1 MYNFRVNGIKNDPYL
16 EQIFFIAK
24 KLGIKA
30 YLVGGAIRDC
40 FLGRQTNDYDFVVF
54 KDLELLARKISS
66 EFLCKTISFKKKIK
80 TYRIFCNL
88 KTIDLSEPRGGTLDE
103 DLRKRDF
110 TINSIAYDFD
120 KDKFIDPMNGIKDI
134 ERKIIKANTE
144 SSIVDDP
151 LRIMRG
157 FRFGAQFR
165 FDIEPKTLKW
175 FDEKISLL
183 KNVSKERITQELKL
197 FFELSETFAYLLL
210 MDKVGLID
218 TLFEDLALTNGCL
231 QSSKHLYDVKTHSL
245 SVYNYLEWAIVRISK
260 ILGRY
265 HKKYLVHFET
275 KRELLLPALKLAALF
290 HDSGKPFTK
299 IVVDGKARFPGHE
312 LKSAEIFEKYA
323 KIYPFGKKI
332 TELTKFFILNHIKPS
347 NVYRA
352 WSMGELD
359 ESMKIDFFLE
369 FGEYG
374 IDVLFFALAD
384 TLAKGKISATNREVY
399 ISFLREMAHFYYSV
413 EQKLNGK
420 TVISGKDIL
429 EHFPDVDKRKIK
441 WILKQIKKLELL
453 GSVKTREDAL
463 AILPRFV

>member
-1 MYNFRVNGIKNDPYL
+1 MYNLSVYSIKDDPYL
-16 EQIFFIAK
+16 EQISYIARRV
-24 KLGIKA
+24 GVKA
-30 YLVGGAIRDC
+30 YLVGGAIRDS

-54 KDLELLARKISS
+54 GNIELLAKKISS
-66 EFLCKTISFKKKIK
+66 EFLCKTISFKKKLK
-80 TYRIFCNL
+80 TFRIFCNL
-88 KTIDLSEPRGGTLDE
+88 KTIDISEPRGSTLEE
-103 DLRKRDF
+103 DLRRRDF

-120 KDKFIDPMNGIKDI
+120 EDRFIDPMNGITDI
-134 ERKIIKANTE
+134 ERKIIRANSE
-144 SSIVDDP
+144 NSIVDDP

-157 FRFGAQFR
+157 FRLGAQFR
-165 FDIEPKTLKW
+165 FDIEPKTLRN

-183 KNVSKERITQELKL
+183 KSVSRERITQELKL
-197 FFELSETFAYLLL
+197 FFKLNETFAYLLL

-245 SVYNYLEWAIVRISK
+245 SVYNYLEWAIVRIGK
-260 ILGRY
+260 ILGKH

-299 IVVDGKARFPGHE
+299 VVVDGKAKFPGHE
-312 LKSAEIFEKYA
+312 IKSAEIFEKYA

-347 NVYRA
+347 NIYRA

-359 ESMKIDFFLE
+359 DGMKIDFFLE
-369 FGEYG
+369 YGEYG
-374 IDVLFFALAD
+374 IDILIFALAD
-384 TLAKGKISATNREVY
+384 TLAKGKIRATNREVY
-399 ISFLREMAHFYYSV
+399 ISFLREMAQFYYSV
-413 EQKLNGK
+413 ERKLK
-420 TVISGKDIL
+420 EKSVISGKDIL
-429 EHFPDVDKRKIK
+429 EHYPDIERRKIR

-453 GSVKTREDAL
+453 GGIRTREEAL
-463 AILPRFV
+463 ATLPRLV